1 MGTLWTE
8 LLGQMGNGS
17 PVDGV
22 VGSGG
27 KWTPCGRSCWVRW
40 EMDTLWTELLGQVGN
55 GHPVDGIVGSGGK
68 WTPCGW
74 SCWISWDW
82 LGIDYMDTTD
92 FCSSN
97 RKMHNFSLAINE
109 VIHIHGIHAAS
120 RVPSFPPKA
129 CSQGYHGKVAR
140 YFVIEITKFEI
151 RNCDVTLTILS
162 GLLQKYSL
170 LRVYNCRNYTN
181 EVLHVYADSF
191 IFLLGKKYTR
201 TSEYYF
207 DIKLSTLD
215 PGSSINGATASR
227 HVAAYS
233 SFQFCLKVSFLLTF
247 LNSHM
252 SPPR

>member
-1 MGTLWTE
+1 MMGLDMYSSVSMVVNYMSVMVWAMFMVVLTSGRDVGLKVVVRAHSD
-8 LLGQMGNGS
+8 NG
-17 PVDGV
+17 
-22 VGSGG
+22 
-27 KWTPCGRSCWVRW
+27 KIVR
-40 EMDTLWTELLGQVGN
+40 DY
-55 GHPVDGIVGSGGK
+55 
-68 WTPCGW
+68 
-74 SCWISWDW
+74 
-82 LGIDYMDTTD
+82 YMDTTD